1 MQGFVKDPA
10 AAIRRMRQEPRASFR
25 SAENACIAR
34 EMTVITDTD
43 TLSEYCR
50 NAADQDF
57 ITVDTE
63 FIRDKTY
70 WPQLCLV
77 QIGVRED
84 AVAIDTLAADIDLEP
99 LYALMA
105 DKKTLKVFHAA
116 RQDIE
121 IFFHQTGDVPGPLF
135 DTQVAAMVCG
145 YGDAVGYERL
155 VTSLTKASIDKSMRF
170 TDWSRRPLS
179 SKQINYAL
187 GDVTHLQEIYRALS
201 KRLDDSGRAEWVAEE
216 MATLTDPGTY
226 RLVPDEAWRR
236 IKTRNRNRRFLAIL
250 RELASW
256 RESEAQ
262 TRDVPRNRILRDDL
276 MVEIAVHA
284 PKSPEE
290 LSRLR
295 GFARDKKSKDAMARI
310 LDVVARG
317 VAIPEKD
324 CPKPP
329 DNGVRGGTIGASV
342 DLLKVLL
349 KQRCEQHEVAQKLV
363 ATTDDIEAI
372 ARSDKA
378 DVAALRGWRRQ
389 IFGADAIALKHGRL
403 ALTADGKNIK
413 VLDIK
418 D

>member
-1 MQGFVKDPA
+1 
-10 AAIRRMRQEPRASFR
+10 
-25 SAENACIAR
+25 
-34 EMTVITDTD
+34 MTVITDTD
-43 TLSEYCR
+43 TLSEFCR
-50 NAADQDF
+50 RAADQDF

-77 QIGVRED
+77 QVGVEEE
-84 AVAIDTLAADIDLEP
+84 AVAIDTLAPGIELEP

-105 DKKTLKVFHAA
+105 NKKTLKVFHAA

-121 IFFHQTGDVPGPLF
+121 IFFHQTGHVPAPIF

-155 VTSLTKASIDKSMRF
+155 VTSLTQASIDKSMRF

-179 SKQINYAL
+179 PKQITYAL
-187 GDVTHLQEIYRALS
+187 GDVTHLQDIYKALS
-201 KRLDDSGRAEWVAEE
+201 KRLEESGRAEWVAEE
-216 MATLTDPGTY
+216 MATLTAPETY
-226 RLVPDEAWRR
+226 SLVPEESWRR

-250 RELASW
+250 REIAAW
-256 RESEAQ
+256 REVEAQ
-262 TRDVPRNRILRDDL
+262 TRDVPRNRVLRDDV

-284 PKSPEE
+284 PKTPDD
-290 LSRLR
+290 LLRQR
-295 GFARDKKSKDAMARI
+295 GFARDKKSKETMNR
-310 LDVVARG
+310 LLEVVAHG
-317 VAIPEKD
+317 ESVPEKD

-329 DNGVRGGTIGASV
+329 DNGARGGPVGASV

-363 ATTDDIEAI
+363 ANTDDIESI

-378 DVAALRGWRRQ
+378 DVPALRGWRRQ
-389 IFGADAIALKHGRL
+389 IFGEDAIALKQGRL

-413 VLDIK
+413 VIETK
-418 D
+418 G

>member
-1 MQGFVKDPA
+1 
-10 AAIRRMRQEPRASFR
+10 
-25 SAENACIAR
+25 
-34 EMTVITDTD
+34 MTVITETGA
-43 TLSEYCR
+43 LSEFCR
-50 NAADQDF
+50 RAADLDY

-77 QIGVRED
+77 QIGVPDD
-84 AVAIDTLAADIDLEP
+84 AVAIDTLAPEIDLGP

-105 DKKTLKVFHAA
+105 NKKTLKVFHAA

-121 IFFHQTGDVPGPLF
+121 IFFHQTGEIPGPLF

-155 VTSLTKASIDKSMRF
+155 VASLTKASIDKSMRF

-179 SKQINYAL
+179 AKQINYAL
-187 GDVTHLQEIYRALS
+187 GDVTHLRDIYAALS
-201 KRLDDSGRAEWVAEE
+201 KRLDASGRAEWVAEE
-216 MATLTDPGTY
+216 MAVLTAPETY
-226 RLVPDEAWRR
+226 RLEPEEAWRR

-256 RESEAQ
+256 RETEAQ
-262 TRDVPRNRILRDDL
+262 TRDVPRNRVLRDDV

-284 PKSPEE
+284 PKAPED
-290 LSRLR
+290 LLRLR
-295 GFARDKKSKDAMARI
+295 GFARDKKSKETMARI
-310 LDVVARG
+310 IEVVAQG
-317 VAIPEKD
+317 ASTPDKD
-324 CPKPP
+324 CPRPP
-329 DNGVRGGTIGASV
+329 DNGVRGGAVGASV

-349 KQRCEQHEVAQKLV
+349 KLRCEEHEVAQKLV
-363 ATTDDIEAI
+363 ATSDDIESI

-389 IFGADAIALKHGRL
+389 VFGEDAIALKHGRL
-403 ALTADGKNIK
+403 ALTANGKDIK
-413 VLDIK
+413 VIQTGG
-418 D
+418 